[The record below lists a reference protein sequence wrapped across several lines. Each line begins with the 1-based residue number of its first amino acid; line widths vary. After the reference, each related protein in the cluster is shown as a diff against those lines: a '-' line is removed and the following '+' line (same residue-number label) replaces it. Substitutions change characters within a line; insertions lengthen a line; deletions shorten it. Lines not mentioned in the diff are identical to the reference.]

1 MKQLHMHM
9 REQNWWRQL
18 QFQWRKEKSSSW
30 NKYPS
35 ENSRGESRKRSRRR
49 PILGP
54 DHDLVARLSENG
66 HPLTREL
73 EDSRAENQPAH
84 TASEQE
90 KPDQAGAVNGK
101 QVTPFTPSEES
112 VAKSISWPDAL
123 AADWTKDVHEEI
135 YQKRCQLRDKSRGNQ
150 ERASDPKPKSKS
162 KRGKTIAHTRC
173 KNRFFH

>member
-1 MKQLHMHM
+1 MKPRAEHEENEENLSLQSGGSRIRSASTHTIEKKTDKQRQNQAITGGGLSGKIQSQAKFRKIGQALYQMKQLHMHM

-66 HPLTREL
+66 HPLTRGL

-90 KPDQAGAVNGK
+90 KPDQAGAVK
-101 QVTPFTPSEES
+101 WKT
-112 VAKSISWPDAL
+112 
-123 AADWTKDVHEEI
+123 
-135 YQKRCQLRDKSRGNQ
+135 GN
-150 ERASDPKPKSKS
+150 AFNS
-162 KRGKTIAHTRC
+162 
-173 KNRFFH
+173 